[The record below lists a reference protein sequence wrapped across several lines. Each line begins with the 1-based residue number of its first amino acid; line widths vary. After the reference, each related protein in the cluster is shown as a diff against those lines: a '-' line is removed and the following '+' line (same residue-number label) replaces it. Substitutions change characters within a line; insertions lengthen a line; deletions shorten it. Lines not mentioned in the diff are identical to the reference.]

1 ASRLRTYRASVPRR
15 LRGRRN
21 DVNFCI
27 DGSRAMEMQWKVS
40 YFIIGYLF
48 IQVPPNVGS
57 TVSNFPTTLKE
68 V

>member
-40 YFIIGYLF
+40 YFSVNEADTHGNMRKIKDRIG
-48 IQVPPNVGS
+48 
-57 TVSNFPTTLKE
+57 
-68 V
+68 